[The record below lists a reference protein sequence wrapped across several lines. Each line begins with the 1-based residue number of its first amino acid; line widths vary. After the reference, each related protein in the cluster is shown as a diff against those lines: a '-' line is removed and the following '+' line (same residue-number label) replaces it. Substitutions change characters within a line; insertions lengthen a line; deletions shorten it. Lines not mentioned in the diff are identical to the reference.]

1 MSLLSPPYRFLHYAA
16 GILLILAIAIGC
28 ANLILNQDTVIPPH
42 IEPQK
47 TEISLPVPVYSFPFE
62 QVRITLS
69 SPVDPSVYSGA
80 KAADKATRINGDVP
94 EDVWLQRTYLAMIQ
108 DPAQDPFYTA
118 LIHTLRSI
126 RDDQELGDDEYLEL
140 ITVFVQSVRYETI
153 GENPPKFPIET
164 YVDAS
169 GDCDDKS
176 LLLAGIL
183 SREGYNVSLLS
194 FAPESHMAVGVVCPG
209 GEYKKTGYVFIETT
223 NLSLV
228 GIPTDTLRAGVPL
241 QSDPQVIR
249 VGNGT
254 KSFGS
259 CKEALYLDSV
269 LVSSETKVVD
279 LTARIDALKIEL
291 DGYYRERDA
300 KNYNERVPVYNDL
313 QKTRL
318 LYAEIHNYIL
328 DHQYDRKGT
337 YQYVTARLPA

>member
-1 MSLLSPPYRFLHYAA
+1 MNPHYRFLKYVA
-16 GILLILAIAIGC
+16 GILLFLVIVSVC
-28 ANLILNQDTVIPPH
+28 ANLILSQETIIPPH

-47 TEISLPVPVYSFPFE
+47 TDISLPVPVYSFPFG
-62 QVRITLS
+62 QSRITVS
-69 SPVDPSVYSGA
+69 SPVDPSVYIGA
-80 KAADKATRINGDVP
+80 TAADKETRIKGNIS
-94 EDVWLQRTYLAMIQ
+94 EKVWLQRTYLAMID
-108 DPAQDPFYTA
+108 DPAQDQFYND

-126 RDDQELGDDEYLEL
+126 RDNQHLGDDEYLEL

-153 GENPPKFPIET
+153 SENPPKFPIET

-194 FAPESHMAVGVVCPG
+194 FTPESHMAVGVVCPD
-209 GEYKKTGYVFIETT
+209 GEYRQTGYVFIETT

-228 GIPTDTLRAGVPL
+228 GIPTDILREGVPL

-254 KSFGS
+254 KTFGS
-259 CKEALYLDSV
+259 CKEAVYLDS
-269 LVSSETKVVD
+269 LLMSSETKVME
-279 LTARIDALKIEL
+279 LTTKIDSLKTEM
-291 DGYYRERDA
+291 DGYYAARDA

-337 YQYVTARLPA
+337 YQYVTAHLTA

>member
-1 MSLLSPPYRFLHYAA
+1 MNPHYRSLKYVA
-16 GILLILAIAIGC
+16 GILLLLAIVSVC
-28 ANLILNQDTVIPPH
+28 ANLILNQDTIIPPH

-47 TEISLPVPVYSFPFE
+47 TDISLPVPVHSFPFE
-62 QVRITLS
+62 QTRISVS

-80 KAADKATRINGDVP
+80 KAADKETQIKGNVSD
-94 EDVWLQRTYLAMIQ
+94 DVWLQRTYLAMIH
-108 DPAQDPFYTA
+108 DPTQEQFYTD

-126 RDDQELGDDEYLEL
+126 RDEQRLDDDEYLEL
-140 ITVFVQSVRYETI
+140 IAVFVQSIRYETI

-164 YVDAS
+164 YVDSS

-194 FAPESHMAVGVVCPG
+194 FTPESHMAVGVVCPG
-209 GEYKKTGYVFIETT
+209 GEYRQTGYAFIETT
-223 NLSLV
+223 NISFV
-228 GIPTDTLRAGVPL
+228 GIPTDTLREGVPL

-254 KSFGS
+254 KTFGS

-269 LVSSETKVVD
+269 LMSSETKVVD
-279 LTARIDALKIEL
+279 LTTRIDSLKTEM
-291 DGYYRERDA
+291 DGYYAERDA
-300 KNYNERVPVYNDL
+300 KNYNQRVPIYNDL

-318 LYAEIHNYIL
+318 QYAEIHNYIL

-337 YQYVTARLPA
+337 YQYVTAHLPA

>member
-1 MSLLSPPYRFLHYAA
+1 MNPHYRFLKYVA
-16 GILLILAIAIGC
+16 GILLFLAIVSVC
-28 ANLILNQDTVIPPH
+28 ANLILNQDSVIPPH

-47 TEISLPVPVYSFPFE
+47 TDISLPVPAYSFPFE
-62 QVRITLS
+62 QTRISVS
-69 SPVDPSVYSGA
+69 SPVDPSVYIGA
-80 KAADKATRINGDVP
+80 TVADKETQIKGNVS

-108 DPAQDPFYTA
+108 DPTQDPFYTD
-118 LIHTLRSI
+118 LIHALRSV
-126 RDDQELGDDEYLEL
+126 RDDHNLGDDEYLEL
-140 ITVFVQSVRYETI
+140 ITVFVQSIRYETTS
-153 GENPPKFPIET
+153 ENPPKFPIET

-209 GEYKKTGYVFIETT
+209 GEYRQTGYAFIETT

-228 GIPTDTLRAGVPL
+228 GIPTDTLREGVAL

-254 KSFGS
+254 KTFGS
-259 CKEALYLDSV
+259 CKEALYLDSM
-269 LVSSETKVVD
+269 LITSETKVMD
-279 LTARIDALKIEL
+279 LTARIDSLKTEM
-291 DGYYRERDA
+291 DGYYAERDA
-300 KNYNERVPVYNDL
+300 KNYNQRVPHYNDL

-337 YQYVTARLPA
+337 YQYVAANLPA